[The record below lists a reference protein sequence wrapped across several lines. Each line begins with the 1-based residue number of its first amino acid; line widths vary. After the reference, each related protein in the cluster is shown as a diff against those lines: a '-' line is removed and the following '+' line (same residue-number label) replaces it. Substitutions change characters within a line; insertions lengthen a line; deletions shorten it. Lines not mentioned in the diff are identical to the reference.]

1 VPVQLAADRFAGT
14 QLGGVDSRLA
24 AAENGV
30 YRPVG
35 HGRSCFTP
43 NRPVQTTSVSLLQR
57 LRHVGTD
64 RDWRR
69 LVDLYTPLLFHWV
82 RQSGIR
88 PPDDADL
95 VQDVF
100 AILIEKLPRFDYDAQ
115 KSFRGWLRTVVLN
128 KVRDRLRRKS
138 LPRDHNQDWLAK
150 AVDQVDDPNGW
161 ECEQQMFLAATA
173 LRIMRSEFQEATWKA
188 CWEFVVAGR
197 PAAEIAAE
205 LGISENGVYVAKC
218 RVMRRLRKEL
228 AGLLD

>member
-1 VPVQLAADRFAGT
+1 M
-14 QLGGVDSRLA
+14 
-24 AAENGV
+24 
-30 YRPVG
+30 
-35 HGRSCFTP
+35 
-43 NRPVQTTSVSLLQR
+43 QTTSVSLLQR
-57 LRHVGTD
+57 LRQAATD

-100 AILIEKLPRFDYDAQ
+100 ATLIEKLPRFDYDAT

-128 KVRDRLRRKS
+128 KARDRLRRKS
-138 LPRDHNQDWLAK
+138 LPRDHDQDRLAK
-150 AVDQVDDPNGW
+150 VVDQVDDPNGW
-161 ECEQQMFLAATA
+161 EREHQMFMAATA
-173 LRIMRSEFQEATWKA
+173 LKIMRSEFQETTWRA
-188 CWEFVVAGR
+188 CWEFVVNGR
-197 PAAEIAAE
+197 PAAEIAGE

-228 AGLLD
+228 AGLLE